1 MHELWEEEKEMSLDL
16 QKIDE
21 LEEKIRRF
29 RFELDLVEE
38 RQNQWIER
46 VKKIEE
52 KLHL

>member
-1 MHELWEEEKEMSLDL
+1 MNEIEELKDKM
-16 QKIDE
+16 
-21 LEEKIRRF
+21 RRM

-52 KLHL
+52 KLRIEKYREENI